1 MFKWLPKSKK
11 NQFHVTTR
19 EYRLILVAVVG
30 LMIVAMAFVWS
41 NVRLV
46 GLAYEYQAL
55 DETKR
60 SLLRENHLLHV
71 EWESLRSLDRVQ
83 LLAKNKIGLREP
95 ESRQIVTVFLKK

>member
-1 MFKWLPKSKK
+1 MFKWLQKAKK
-11 NQFHVTTR
+11 NQFHMTTR
-19 EYRLILVAVVG
+19 EYHVVLVAVVG
-30 LMIVAMAFVWS
+30 LMIVAMVFVWS

-55 DETKR
+55 DKIRR
-60 SLLRENHLLHV
+60 SLLRDNHLLHV

>member
-1 MFKWLPKSKK
+1 MFKWLTKAKK
-11 NQFHVTTR
+11 NQFHVATR
-19 EYRLILVAVVG
+19 EYRVVLVAVAG

-55 DETKR
+55 DKTKR

-83 LLAKNKIGLREP
+83 LLAKKTIGLREP
-95 ESRQIVTVFLKK
+95 KSRQIVTVFLKK

>member
-1 MFKWLPKSKK
+1 M
-11 NQFHVTTR
+11 V
-19 EYRLILVAVVG
+19 LVAVVG

-55 DETKR
+55 EKIQR
-60 SLLRENHLLHV
+60 SLLRENNLLHV

-83 LLAKNKIGLREP
+83 LLAKNKIGLGEP